1 MVLLCTVNEVFER
14 LPESDHPVETEPD
27 PKFSDADSSGSAWS
41 DSASLGSQSDNSSGF
56 RDWDSKALLSSIS
69 ESIDWLCKL
78 SNLVRKASYFNQTK
92 RANKHQL
99 KDELDGDVTELLD
112 KFFATL
118 IKREYKEL
126 GGDLVKRLSAS
137 MVLRRKQIAYRQ
149 SRQKRWRLQQNEH
162 ISRKQET
169 TQTRE
174 SAKDPGL
181 DPSRMVNLSEEFL
194 EPEKFVKSVSRK
206 STIPT
211 IVTATTL
218 DPVRYRKLTA
228 PSRVSRGTTASLA
241 TKSKTLVPPPPRGA
255 SVAEEFVC
263 DYCCLVLPKNLAQNR
278 KLWT

>member
-1 MVLLCTVNEVFER
+1 MILLCTVNEVFEQS
-14 LPESDHPVETEPD
+14 LESNHLVENKPD
-27 PKFSDADSSGSAWS
+27 SKSSDSDSSGSESS
-41 DSASLGSQSDNSSGF
+41 DSASLGSQSDDSSGF
-56 RDWDSKALLSSIS
+56 RDWDSQALLSSIS

-112 KFFATL
+112 NFFATL

-126 GGDLVKRLSAS
+126 GDDLVKRLSAS
-137 MVLRRKQIAYRQ
+137 MVLRRRQIAYRQ
-149 SRQKRWRLQQNEH
+149 SRQKRWRLQQTEY
-162 ISRKQET
+162 ISRKQEM

-174 SAKDPGL
+174 SARDSGL
-181 DPSRMVNLSEEFL
+181 GPSRMVNLSEEFS
-194 EPEKFVKSVSRK
+194 EPEKFVKSVSKK

-218 DPVRYRKLTA
+218 DPVRYRKLAA
-228 PSRVSRGTTASLA
+228 PSQISRGTTASLA
-241 TKSKTLVPPPPRGA
+241 TKSRTLVPPPPRDA

-263 DYCCLVLPKNLAQNR
+263 DYCCLVLPKTLAQNR
-278 KLWT
+278 RLWT